1 MVGSGGM
8 AHVHLAIQNGPQ
20 GYKKP
25 CVLKRIA
32 PEHVSSRAFRKMFL
46 EEARL
51 TALLSHPAIVQ
62 TFDFGEVDNI
72 PYLALELVDGPN
84 LARLC
89 VTLAKNM
96 TWIPIRAAVEL
107 TARVAD
113 ALDYAHN
120 LVSLD
125 GLPMNLVHRDV
136 SPQNIML
143 SRTGEV
149 KLGDFGIA
157 RHDHRENV
165 TLMVEPKGKPGY
177 MAPEQ
182 ALGRLVD
189 ARADVFALG
198 VVLVEMVSAR
208 RLLGGGLPIDLS
220 PLKNKVNGLLVQH
233 PQCPERLRALLLAMT
248 AVEPAERPGSMREIA
263 QERRAIAETLPG
275 RTLPTVVTETLAK
288 HFPRAASASSGG
300 SLGTGSSGGG
310 GASWVS
316 LPVAAKSQPKAPV
329 EYPDESVPTTLGR
342 ESEEEWLRS
351 TEVDP
356 TSVQGASA
364 AYEALLRD
372 TSFRLELESVS
383 LPPTGVPQAAGW
395 GEIQPDPTQLLSQEE
410 KLATIDRNA
419 LHTHV
424 HWEHKDRGIA
434 VEGPERTAVP
444 VADLSLDPPV
454 LPGVPDLPLPQRTK
468 RPPPIPWVFVGVGL
482 VVVVLLALGVRW
494 FNRAPPPP
502 PMMILD
508 VSSSP
513 DGARIML
520 DGLDSGKVT
529 PALIEVPPQGAIRVN
544 ATKKG
549 YVSTLSDDVVVVA
562 EAGRRVPLQF
572 SLLPARVLRLVSEPS
587 GAKVS
592 LNDRQLP
599 ASTPLE
605 LPPLVLG
612 SSATISLTLSGYVP
626 RRVVLLSAAET
637 ATVVSVELAEGEEF
651 SISTQP
657 PGAAIF
663 IDNDPVG
670 SAPLESVLV
679 PKGRPFVVKAVHP
692 AYKTEV
698 RRVTRRPT
706 TGALELVLSEKPLQ
720 GLPMSKEERRDA
732 ARIQDN
738 LTRLRFQLADAK
750 RNLAQKQEHLRKI
763 ESTRQANVVPFA
775 RAQAAFEEAQSRVE
789 QLEQRL
795 DEAEGALEE
804 IRSRAMSRAA
814 GELP

>member
-1 MVGSGGM
+1 
-8 AHVHLAIQNGPQ
+8 
-20 GYKKP
+20 
-25 CVLKRIA
+25 
-32 PEHVSSRAFRKMFL
+32 
-46 EEARL
+46 
-51 TALLSHPAIVQ
+51 
-62 TFDFGEVDNI
+62 
-72 PYLALELVDGPN
+72 
-84 LARLC
+84 
-89 VTLAKNM
+89 
-96 TWIPIRAAVEL
+96 
-107 TARVAD
+107 
-113 ALDYAHN
+113 
-120 LVSLD
+120 
-125 GLPMNLVHRDV
+125 
-136 SPQNIML
+136 
-143 SRTGEV
+143 
-149 KLGDFGIA
+149 
-157 RHDHRENV
+157 
-165 TLMVEPKGKPGY
+165 
-177 MAPEQ
+177 
-182 ALGRLVD
+182 
-189 ARADVFALG
+189 
-198 VVLVEMVSAR
+198 
-208 RLLGGGLPIDLS
+208 
-220 PLKNKVNGLLVQH
+220 
-233 PQCPERLRALLLAMT
+233 
-248 AVEPAERPGSMREIA
+248 
-263 QERRAIAETLPG
+263 
-275 RTLPTVVTETLAK
+275 
-288 HFPRAASASSGG
+288 
-300 SLGTGSSGGG
+300 
-310 GASWVS
+310 
-316 LPVAAKSQPKAPV
+316 V

-342 ESEEEWLRS
+342 ESEEEWLKS

-434 VEGPERTAVP
+434 VEG
-444 VADLSLDPPV
+444 
-454 LPGVPDLPLPQRTK
+454 PQRTK

>member
-62 TFDFGEVDNI
+62 TFDFGEVDNV

-120 LVSLD
+120 LVSLE

-220 PLKNKVNGLLVQH
+220 TLKTKVNGLLVQH

-263 QERRAIAETLPG
+263 QELRAIAETLPG
-275 RTLPTVVTETLAK
+275 RTLAAFVTETLAK
-288 HFPRAASASSGG
+288 HFPRTSSVSSGG
-300 SLGTGSSGGG
+300 LGTGSSSGG

-316 LPVAAKSQPKAPV
+316 VPSSAKAQAD
-329 EYPDESVPTTLGR
+329 YPDESVPTTLGR
-342 ESEEEWLRS
+342 ESEQEWLRS

-356 TSVQGASA
+356 TSVQGAGA

-372 TSFRLELESVS
+372 ESFRLELESVS
-383 LPPTGVPQAAGW
+383 LPPSGVPKAAGW
-395 GEIQPDPTQLLSQEE
+395 GEIQPDPTQLMSQEE

-424 HWEHKDRGIA
+424 HWEHKDRGIS

-444 VADLSLDPPV
+444 IADLSLEPPV
-454 LPGVPDLPLPQRTK
+454 VPGVPDLPLPPRAK
-468 RPPPIPWVFVGVGL
+468 SAPPIPWAFVGVG
-482 VVVVLLALGVRW
+482 VVVLVLLALGVRW
-494 FNRAPPPP
+494 FNREPPPP

-508 VSSSP
+508 VTSSP
-513 DGARIML
+513 DGARIMI
-520 DGLDSGKVT
+520 DGLDSGKLT
-529 PALIEVPPQGAIRVN
+529 PALIEVPPQGAVRVN
-544 ATKKG
+544 AAKKG
-549 YVSTLSDDVVVVA
+549 YVSTLKDDVVVVA

-592 LNDRQLP
+592 LNDRLLQ

-612 SSATISLTLSGYVP
+612 SSATISLSLNGYVP
-626 RRVVLLSAAET
+626 RRVVMLSAADT
-637 ATVVSVELAEGEEF
+637 ATVVSVELSEGEEF

-670 SAPLESVLV
+670 SAPLENVLV

-698 RRVTRRPT
+698 RRVTRRPP

-720 GLPMSKEERRDA
+720 GLPLSKEERRDA

-750 RNLAQKQEHLRKI
+750 RNLGQKQEHLRKI
-763 ESTRQANVVPFA
+763 ESTRQSNVVPFA

-804 IRSRAMSRAA
+804 IRSRAMGRAA